1 VNHTSKVIPWFGL
14 LELFECHYATK
25 ASGLDDDFLAEE
37 LFQDTLGLVVPCLT
51 SSVAPETVNATSM
64 APPQVNAGPLQAD
77 LGQKTVRK
85 ISIRL
90 IPLLAVCYGVN
101 YMDRVNVGFA
111 ALQMNKDLHFTAA
124 VYGFGAG
131 VFFLSYAACEVP
143 SNLLLTR
150 FGARKWIARIM
161 VTWGL
166 VAAAMAFVKKPWEFY
181 SLRFLLGMAEA
192 GFAPGVVYYFT
203 LWFPQSEQARMFSRF
218 YVAFPLS
225 SVMTALLS
233 GPLLN
238 LQGRLGL
245 AGWQWLFLVEAL
257 PAIGL
262 GIVVFLVLPDGPAA
276 AHWLLPE
283 ERAWVIARLQEEGK
297 AKASGSHETIGRALG
312 DARIWMC
319 GLFMISNFAAAYSY
333 SFTAPLMIREMTG
346 YSNSRVGLIT
356 ACISLFV
363 AFAILLSGKL
373 VSSSGSPFV
382 YIGGA
387 AVLIILACLGIGVF
401 RAAAPVICCLAL
413 ISACH
418 NANVG
423 PMFAVAGSFLKRRGA
438 AGGLALVNTV
448 GIIGGFF
455 GPYYMGL
462 AKDFTGSYQRGF
474 LGLAVPCSFSL
485 FLLTRLARRV
495 TPTSLWLRLP
505 KPDYDQATT

>member
-1 VNHTSKVIPWFGL
+1 
-14 LELFECHYATK
+14 
-25 ASGLDDDFLAEE
+25 
-37 LFQDTLGLVVPCLT
+37 
-51 SSVAPETVNATSM
+51 M
-64 APPQVNAGPLQAD
+64 APPQVNTSPPQAA

-85 ISIRL
+85 ISVRL

-101 YMDRVNVGFA
+101 YVDRVNVGFA

-124 VYGFGAG
+124 MYGFGAG

-143 SNLLLTR
+143 SNLLLAR

-203 LWFPQSEQARMFSRF
+203 LWFPQSQQAKAFSRF

-225 SVMTALLS
+225 SVVAASVS

-257 PAIGL
+257 PAIAL
-262 GIVVFLVLPDGPAA
+262 GIVVFLILPDGPAD
-276 AHWLLPE
+276 AHWLSPE
-283 ERAWVIARLQEEGK
+283 ERAWVIARIEEESK
-297 AKASGSHETIGRALG
+297 AKASGCHDTIGRALR
-312 DARIWMC
+312 DVRIWIC
-319 GLFMISNFAAAYSY
+319 GFFLIPTFAAAYSY
-333 SFTAPLMIREMTG
+333 SFTAPLMIRDMTG
-346 YSNSRVGLIT
+346 YNSSKVGLII

-373 VSSSGSPFV
+373 ASSSGSPFV

-387 AVLIILACLGIGVF
+387 AVLIILACIGVDLF

-423 PMFAVAGSFLKRRGA
+423 PMFALAGSFLKNQGA
-438 AGGLALVNTV
+438 AGGLALVSTV
-448 GIIGGFF
+448 GIIGGFL

-462 AKDFTGSYQRGF
+462 VKDFTGSYQRGF
-474 LGLAVPCSFSL
+474 LGLALPCSLSL
-485 FLLTRLARRV
+485 FLLTRLARKVRGRV
-495 TPTSLWLRLP
+495 DAP
-505 KPDYDQATT
+505 